1 MQSRSYS
8 PKRDLAVIG
17 VIIIFLAIIIIV
29 GLYTSSTVFWYSQI
43 VLQLIMAGIALWIA
57 FGGGER

>member
-1 MQSRSYS
+1 MHSYS
-8 PKRDLAVIG
+8 PRRDLAVIG
-17 VIIIFLAIIIIV
+17 VIVLFLFLIVLV
-29 GLYTSSTVFWYSQI
+29 GLYTSSSTFWYGQI